1 MSSAVVEVDQDALN
15 TLATA
20 NYKIIA
26 NLGFYENVG
35 KAHGTCGKGLVFLQK
50 LMMAILSLCPQCQI
64 TKTQWRAAIM
74 DANRNKN
81 FNSSGL
87 SHKIW
92 AGQRAERLLTIQNH
106 LRRVFREPQRLVQA
120 TSKMSRQDAQTLQTM
135 VHKVVGDATR
145 ACDTEEECPSPQAS
159 RTLKRNASQES
170 VVSCDSTG
178 IPNVLKSPVSRA
190 SCQPGS
196 PVQQSFLSTL
206 DDDDAP
212 ATKKKP
218 AAAATK
224 KKPTAAKT
232 GTPTS
237 TSTVMDNVKD
247 LFTLKTNYASA
258 QSYIHIIMP
267 NKKKLFVT
275 GKTTGDHQKYIKL
288 VVSKLKTTV
297 WKKPIKAEQVKNAA
311 RLIIADM

>member
-20 NYKIIA
+20 NYKTIA
-26 NLGFYENVG
+26 NLGHYENVG
-35 KAHGTCGKGLVFLQK
+35 KTQGTCGKGLAFLQK
-50 LMMAILSLCPQCQI
+50 LIMAILSLCPQCHI
-64 TKTQWRAAIM
+64 TKTQWRAAIL
-74 DANRNKN
+74 DANRQKN

-87 SHKIW
+87 NHKIW
-92 AGQRAERLLTIQNH
+92 AGQRAERLMTIQSH

-120 TSKMSRQDAQTLQTM
+120 TSKMNRQDAQTLQSM

-178 IPNVLKSPVSRA
+178 IPNVLKSPVSIV

-206 DDDDAP
+206 DDDAQK
-212 ATKKKP
+212 TQKKP

-224 KKPTAAKT
+224 KKPAAAKT
-232 GTPTS
+232 GTTTS
-237 TSTVMDNVKD
+237 TSTVMENVKD
-247 LFTLKTNYASA
+247 LFTLKTNYATA

-275 GKTTGDHQKYIKL
+275 GKTTGDHQKYIKQ
-288 VVSKLKTTV
+288 VASKLKTTV
-297 WKKPIKAEQVKNAA
+297 WKKPIKAEEVKNAV